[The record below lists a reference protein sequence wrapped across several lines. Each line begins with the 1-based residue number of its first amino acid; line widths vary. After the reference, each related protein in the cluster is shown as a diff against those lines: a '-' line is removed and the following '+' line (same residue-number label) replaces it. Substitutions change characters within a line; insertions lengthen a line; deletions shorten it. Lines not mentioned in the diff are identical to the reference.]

1 MDIRRGE
8 IYFIKKSDNVGCE
21 MESGRPAIIVSND
34 MNNRYS
40 EVAEVVYLTT
50 QPKRD
55 MPTHVKINAT
65 GIMSTAL
72 CEQIHSV
79 SADRIGDWK
88 ATCSAAEMQAVDSAI
103 MESLGIAEK
112 NKSGDI
118 TNDLYNIK
126 IKLAIAETELEVYRR
141 LYQELL
147 ERVMKIGGAG

>member
-65 GIMSTAL
+65 GITSTAL

-88 ATCSAAEMQAVDSAI
+88 ATCSDEEMSAVNDAI
-103 MESLGIAEK
+103 RISLGIE
-112 NKSGDI
+112 I
-118 TNDLYNIK
+118 
-126 IKLAIAETELEVYRR
+126 ETEGVIEERYLDHLTNRLNMAECELKIYRR

-147 ERVMKIGGAG
+147 ERAMKIGGAE